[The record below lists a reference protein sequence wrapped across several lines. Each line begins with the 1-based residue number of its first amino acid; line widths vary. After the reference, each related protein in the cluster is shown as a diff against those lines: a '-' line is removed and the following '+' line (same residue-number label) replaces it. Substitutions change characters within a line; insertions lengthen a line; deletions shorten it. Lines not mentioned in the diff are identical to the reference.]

1 MKKLLSLL
9 ILIPNVIF
17 ALPETLDDY
26 MSKNSS
32 WNTSDRASL
41 SYITLRCGVLFKQI
55 SDFYENR
62 SESQEEYKIS
72 SNNSTYFF
80 RVSSDIYKT
89 SCINFDCIKVEKK
102 ASQEKVKKWSLIYKE
117 ELVNNINAYDEII
130 HGDIKSDF
138 TSCRIKVKPIILN

>member
-1 MKKLLSLL
+1 MKKILLFLL
-9 ILIPNVIF
+9 LIPNVIF

-26 MSKNSS
+26 MTKNSS

-41 SYITLRCGVLFKQI
+41 SYITLRCGVLFKQV

-62 SESQEEYKIS
+62 AESQEEYKIS
-72 SNNSTYFF
+72 SKNSTDFF

-102 ASQEKVKKWSLIYKE
+102 ASQEKVKKWALIYKE
-117 ELVNNINAYDEII
+117 GLVNNINTYDEMI

-138 TSCRIKVKPIILN
+138 STCKIKVKPVI

>member
-17 ALPETLDDY
+17 ALPETIDDY

-102 ASQEKVKKWSLIYKE
+102 ASQEKVKKWALIYKE

-138 TSCRIKVKPIILN
+138 SSCSIKVKPII

>member
-32 WNTSDRASL
+32 WNTSDRTSL

-138 TSCRIKVKPIILN
+138 TSCRIKVKPII

>member
-17 ALPETLDDY
+17 ALPETIDDY

-102 ASQEKVKKWSLIYKE
+102 ASQEKVKKWALIYKE
-117 ELVNNINAYDEII
+117 ELVNNINAYDAII

-138 TSCRIKVKPIILN
+138 STCKIKVKPVI

>member
-1 MKKLLSLL
+1 M
-9 ILIPNVIF
+9 PNLIF
-17 ALPETLDDY
+17 ALPETLDEY

-41 SYITLRCGVLFKQI
+41 SYITLRCGVLFEQI
-55 SDFYENR
+55 SNLYKNR
-62 SESQEEYKIS
+62 PESQEDYKIS
-72 SNNSTYFF
+72 SKNSTYFF

-102 ASQEKVKKWSLIYKE
+102 VSQEKVKKWSLIYKE
-117 ELVNNINAYDEII
+117 ELENNINAYDAII

-138 TSCRIKVKPIILN
+138 TSCRIKVKPII

>member
-9 ILIPNVIF
+9 ILIPNVIV

-102 ASQEKVKKWSLIYKE
+102 ASQEKVKKWALIYKE

-138 TSCRIKVKPIILN
+138 SSCSIKVKPII

>member
-9 ILIPNVIF
+9 ILMPNVIF

-102 ASQEKVKKWSLIYKE
+102 ASQEKVKKWALIYKE

-130 HGDIKSDF
+130 HGDIESDF
-138 TSCRIKVKPIILN
+138 SSCSIKVKPII

>member
-1 MKKLLSLL
+1 MKKLLPLL
-9 ILIPNVIF
+9 ILIPNLIF

-55 SDFYENR
+55 SVFYENR
-62 SESQEEYKIS
+62 AESQEEYKIS
-72 SNNSTYFF
+72 SKNSTYFF

-102 ASQEKVKKWSLIYKE
+102 ASQEKVKKWALIYKE
-117 ELVNNINAYDEII
+117 ELVNNINDYDELI
-130 HGDIKSDF
+130 HGDIESDF
-138 TSCRIKVKPIILN
+138 SSCKIKVKPVI

>member
-9 ILIPNVIF
+9 ILIPNVIL

-26 MSKNSS
+26 MSKNPS

-62 SESQEEYKIS
+62 PDSQEEYKIS
-72 SNNSTYFF
+72 SKNSTYFY

-102 ASQEKVKKWSLIYKE
+102 ASQEKVKKWALIYKE
-117 ELVNNINAYDEII
+117 ELVSNINAYDGII

-138 TSCRIKVKPIILN
+138 SSCRVKVKPII

>member
-17 ALPETLDDY
+17 ALPETIDDY

-138 TSCRIKVKPIILN
+138 TSCRIKVKPII

>member
-17 ALPETLDDY
+17 ALPETIDDY

-102 ASQEKVKKWSLIYKE
+102 ASQEKVKKWALIYKE
-117 ELVNNINAYDEII
+117 ELVNNINAYDEIF

-138 TSCRIKVKPIILN
+138 TSCRIKVKPII

>member
-9 ILIPNVIF
+9 ILMPNVIF

-55 SDFYENR
+55 SNFYENR

-72 SNNSTYFF
+72 LNNSTYFF

-130 HGDIKSDF
+130 HGDIESDF
-138 TSCRIKVKPIILN
+138 SSCSIKVKPII

>member
-1 MKKLLSLL
+1 MKKLLPLL
-9 ILIPNVIF
+9 ILIPNLIF

-26 MSKNSS
+26 MSKNPS

-55 SDFYENR
+55 SDFYKNR
-62 SESQEEYKIS
+62 ADSQKDYKIS
-72 SNNSTYFF
+72 SKYSTYFF
-80 RVSSDIYKT
+80 RISSDIYKT
-89 SCINFDCIKVEKK
+89 RCINFDCIKVEKK
-102 ASQEKVKKWSLIYKE
+102 ASQEKVKKWALIYKE

-138 TSCRIKVKPIILN
+138 SSCMIKVKPII

>member
-17 ALPETLDDY
+17 ALSETLDDY

-41 SYITLRCGVLFKQI
+41 SYITLRCGVLFEQI
-55 SDFYENR
+55 SNFYKNGA
-62 SESQEEYKIS
+62 ESQEDYKVLS
-72 SNNSTYFF
+72 KNATNFF

-102 ASQEKVKKWSLIYKE
+102 ASQKKVKKWALIYKE
-117 ELVNNINAYDEII
+117 ELVNNINAYDEMI
-130 HGDIKSDF
+130 HGDIKSDLS
-138 TSCRIKVKPIILN
+138 TCKIKVKPVI

>member
-1 MKKLLSLL
+1 M
-9 ILIPNVIF
+9 PNVIF
-17 ALPETLDDY
+17 ALQATLDNY
-26 MSKNSS
+26 MSKNPS

-41 SYITLRCGVLFKQI
+41 SYITLRCGVLFKKI
-55 SDFYENR
+55 SDLYENR
-62 SESQEEYKIS
+62 ADSQEEYKIS
-72 SNNSTYFF
+72 SKNSTYFF

-102 ASQEKVKKWSLIYKE
+102 ASQEKVKKWALIYKE

-138 TSCRIKVKPIILN
+138 SSCRIKVKPII

>member
-55 SDFYENR
+55 SNFYENR

-72 SNNSTYFF
+72 SNNSIYFF

-102 ASQEKVKKWSLIYKE
+102 ASQEKVKKWALIYKE

-138 TSCRIKVKPIILN
+138 SSCSIKVKPII

>member
-1 MKKLLSLL
+1 MKKLFLL
-9 ILIPNVIF
+9 LLLIPNVIF
-17 ALPETLDDY
+17 ALSATLDDY
-26 MSKNSS
+26 MSKNPS

-41 SYITLRCGVLFKQI
+41 SYITLRCGVLFEQI
-55 SDFYENR
+55 SNFYKNGA
-62 SESQEEYKIS
+62 ESQEDYKVLS
-72 SNNSTYFF
+72 KNATNFF

-138 TSCRIKVKPIILN
+138 TSCSIKVKPII

>member
-1 MKKLLSLL
+1 
-9 ILIPNVIF
+9 
-17 ALPETLDDY
+17 

-72 SNNSTYFF
+72 LNNSTYFF

-102 ASQEKVKKWSLIYKE
+102 ASQEKVKKWALIYKE

-130 HGDIKSDF
+130 HGDIESDF
-138 TSCRIKVKPIILN
+138 SSCSIKVKPII

>member
-17 ALPETLDDY
+17 ALSATLDDY
-26 MSKNSS
+26 MSKNPS

-41 SYITLRCGVLFKQI
+41 SYITLRCGVLFEQI
-55 SDFYENR
+55 SVFYKNRTELQEDFE
-62 SESQEEYKIS
+62 IS
-72 SNNSTYFF
+72 TKNATNFF

-130 HGDIKSDF
+130 HGDIESDF
-138 TSCRIKVKPIILN
+138 SSCKIKVKPII

>member
-1 MKKLLSLL
+1 MKKILLFLL
-9 ILIPNVIF
+9 LIPNVIF
-17 ALPETLDDY
+17 ALPATLDNY
-26 MSKNSS
+26 MSKNPS
-32 WNTSDRASL
+32 WNSSDRASL

-62 SESQEEYKIS
+62 ADSLEKYKIS
-72 SNNSTYFF
+72 SKNSTYFF

-117 ELVNNINAYDEII
+117 ELVNNINEYDEII

-138 TSCRIKVKPIILN
+138 SSCRIKVKPII

>member
-72 SNNSTYFF
+72 SKNSTDFF

-102 ASQEKVKKWSLIYKE
+102 ASQEKVKKWALIYKE

-130 HGDIKSDF
+130 HGDIESDF
-138 TSCRIKVKPIILN
+138 SSCSIKVKPII

>member
-1 MKKLLSLL
+1 MKKLLLL
-9 ILIPNVIF
+9 LLLIPNVTF
-17 ALPETLDDY
+17 ALSATLNDY
-26 MSKNSS
+26 MSKNPS

-41 SYITLRCGVLFKQI
+41 SYITLRCGVLFEQI
-55 SDFYENR
+55 SDFYKNR
-62 SESQEEYKIS
+62 AELQEAYKVS
-72 SNNSTYFF
+72 SKNATNFF
-80 RVSSDIYKT
+80 SVSSDIYKT

-138 TSCRIKVKPIILN
+138 TSCRIKVKPII

>member
-62 SESQEEYKIS
+62 FESQEEYKIS

-102 ASQEKVKKWSLIYKE
+102 ASQEKVKKWESIYKE
-117 ELVNNINAYDEII
+117 EMVNNINTYDEMI

-138 TSCRIKVKPIILN
+138 STCKTKVKPVI

>member
-17 ALPETLDDY
+17 ALPETIDDY

-102 ASQEKVKKWSLIYKE
+102 ASQEKVKKWALIYKE

-130 HGDIKSDF
+130 HGDIERDF
-138 TSCRIKVKPIILN
+138 SSCSIKVKPII